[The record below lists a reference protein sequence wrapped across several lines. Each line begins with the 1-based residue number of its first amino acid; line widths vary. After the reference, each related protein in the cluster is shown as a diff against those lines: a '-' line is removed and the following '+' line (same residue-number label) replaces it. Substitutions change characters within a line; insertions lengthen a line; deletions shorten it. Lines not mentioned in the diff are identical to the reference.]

1 MDLQGTNSRRG
12 CLGLCANMLTT
23 NIGSEK
29 SNPPFGLSKMLS
41 LKGYLV
47 KVTPVSGNK

>member
-12 CLGLCANMLTT
+12 CPGLCANMLTT

-29 SNPPFGLSKMLS
+29 ESQA
-41 LKGYLV
+41 V
-47 KVTPVSGNK
+47 AVTVYCERASV